1 MNWRDVQNADPSVL
15 AAELKNSFT
24 TRMPEKIETPDEMY
38 AAQRT
43 LSRLASQ
50 YSFLTAT
57 NVEIKGLKRRM
68 KREKADKEE
77 IDKMMEREELLTAY
91 CEIVKM
97 NYQAISR
104 MISVRQQ
111 VYEELKMTGSMT

>member
-1 MNWRDVQNADPSVL
+1 
-15 AAELKNSFT
+15 
-24 TRMPEKIETPDEMY
+24 
-38 AAQRT
+38 
-43 LSRLASQ
+43 
-50 YSFLTAT
+50 
-57 NVEIKGLKRRM
+57 M